1 MVTNPPRIYPTLRYD
16 DCPAAIDLLTKAL
29 GFTTVTVVE
38 NEDGT
43 IGHGLVAYD
52 GDIVMVSSRSSGG
65 DPLFDQGTACLYVAV
80 DDPDAHH
87 DHAVAQ
93 GAEVV
98 MELVDQDY
106 GSREYAVRDG
116 EGNVWVFGTY
126 RPSADDAA

>member
-1 MVTNPPRIYPTLRYD
+1 MASPAPRIYPTLRYD
-16 DCPAAIDLLTKAL
+16 DARAAVDLLTTAL
-29 GFTTVTVVE
+29 GFEVVTLV
-38 NEDGT
+38 EDGGT
-43 IGHGLVAYD
+43 IDHGLLAYD
-52 GDIVMVSSRSSGG
+52 TGIVMVSDRTDQGS
-65 DPLFDQGTACLYVAV
+65 PLFDHGTQCLFIAV

-126 RPSADDAA
+126 RPAAHG

>member
-1 MVTNPPRIYPTLRYD
+1 MATAPRIYPTLRFD
-16 DCPAAIDLLTKAL
+16 DAHAAVELLTKAL
-29 GFTTVTVVE
+29 GFEVVTLVE
-38 NEDGT
+38 DDGK
-43 IGHGLVAYD
+43 IVHGLLAYD
-52 GDIVMVSSRSSGG
+52 TGIVMVSDRTDTGS
-65 DPLFDQGTACLYVAV
+65 PELFDHGTQCLFIAV

-106 GSREYAVRDG
+106 GSREYAVRDA

-126 RPSADDAA
+126 RPEAGD

>member
-1 MVTNPPRIYPTLRYD
+1 MASPAPRIYPTLRYD
-16 DCPAAIDLLTKAL
+16 DARAAADLLTKAL
-29 GFTTVTVVE
+29 GFEVVTLM
-38 NEDGT
+38 EDDGK
-43 IGHGLVAYD
+43 IAHGLLSYD
-52 GDIVMVSSRSSGG
+52 TGVIMISDRATGG
-65 DPLFDQGTACLYVAV
+65 SPLFDHGTQCLFIAV

-93 GAEVV
+93 GVEVV

-126 RPSADDAA
+126 RPSAEA

>member
-1 MVTNPPRIYPTLRYD
+1 MASPAPRIYPTLRYD
-16 DCPAAIDLLTKAL
+16 DARAAVELLTTAL
-29 GFTTVTVVE
+29 GFEVVTLV
-38 NEDGT
+38 EDGGT
-43 IGHGLVAYD
+43 IDHGLLAYD
-52 GDIVMVSSRSSGG
+52 TGIVMVSDRTDQGS
-65 DPLFDQGTACLYVAV
+65 PLFDHGTQCLFIAV

-126 RPSADDAA
+126 RPAADG